1 MSATISPSS
10 SRAGDAVVAFR
21 SAIDVRR
28 REIELTEGDDRVS
41 ALLELGEM
49 VADKLHDNDYA
60 GRCFLMALGEAPND
74 RRILA
79 RLMQLFSAEKN
90 WSELLNVVTRLAEL
104 VDDPKQKAKYLHTAA
119 MVAAR
124 EIGEDDQ
131 ALELLDRAL
140 AADARNEPA
149 LSEALAIRRRRA
161 DWEGI
166 KDLLKRHAQELAKAG
181 RNAELLVTLE
191 ELGEV
196 YERLSNV
203 EQAAA
208 VYESALEVE
217 PDGVRWLARLARLY
231 ASDAEYAEQARE
243 ALALW
248 VEVDP
253 YQPEPYK
260 ILRRVHT
267 QARHADGAWCACQAL
282 RVLGQAEPDES
293 RFFARFRNTEL
304 VSARRRMTHEEF
316 MEHVMPA
323 DGEPHITALFALI
336 EPYVLAARG
345 RSEESY
351 GLGPEDELDMERY
364 PHGLVYAFYHGAQ
377 VLPADEP
384 RTYQRQS
391 DAARVTPLLTRSPAV
406 VLGKG
411 AFAQD
416 MGQLESAFIAGVELA
431 HTLPGLRLRTLL
443 PNVTALKSW
452 LLGAIRLLKPKF
464 PVAPELEDS
473 VNEATNVVRERSIG
487 EYRDHLVHTVGKL
500 LQDGAALDLKRW
512 VRGVD
517 QAADRSGLILCGDL
531 DIAAAVARRE
541 HGRPGVLDAVAR
553 ARDLL
558 VYSVSP
564 AHLEIRERLGIGVET

>member
-1 MSATISPSS
+1 M
-10 SRAGDAVVAFR
+10 
-21 SAIDVRR
+21 
-28 REIELTEGDDRVS
+28 E
-41 ALLELGEM
+41 
-49 VADKLHDNDYA
+49 
-60 GRCFLMALGEAPND
+60 
-74 RRILA
+74 
-79 RLMQLFSAEKN
+79 
-90 WSELLNVVTRLAEL
+90 
-104 VDDPKQKAKYLHTAA
+104 
-119 MVAAR
+119 
-124 EIGEDDQ
+124 
-131 ALELLDRAL
+131 
-140 AADARNEPA
+140 
-149 LSEALAIRRRRA
+149 
-161 DWEGI
+161 
-166 KDLLKRHAQELAKAG
+166 LLKRHAQVLAKAG
-181 RNAELLVTLE
+181 RNAELLATLE

-231 ASDAEYAEQARE
+231 AGDSAYAAEARS

-253 YQPEPYK
+253 YQPEPYQL
-260 ILRRVHT
+260 LRRVHT
-267 QARHADGAWCACQAL
+267 HSRNADGAWCACQAL
-282 RVLGQAEPDES
+282 RVLGQAEPDET
-293 RFFARFRNTEL
+293 RFFTRFRSAEL

-345 RSEESY
+345 RPESSY

-377 VLPADEP
+377 ILPADEP
-384 RTYQRQS
+384 RIYQRQS
-391 DAARVTPLLTRSPAV
+391 DAARVTPLLTRSPAI
-406 VLGKG
+406 VLGKR
-411 AFAQD
+411 AFAED
-416 MGQLESAFIAGVELA
+416 MGQLEAAFIAGVELT

-443 PNVTALKSW
+443 PNLTALKSW

-487 EYRDHLVHTVGKL
+487 EYRDHLVHTVNKL

-512 VRGVD
+512 IRAVD
-517 QAADRSGLILCGDL
+517 QAADRGGLILCGDL
-531 DIAAAVARRE
+531 DIAASVARRE
-541 HGRPGVLDAVAR
+541 PSRPGAADAVAR

-558 VYSVSP
+558 VYSVGPS
-564 AHLEIRERLGIGVET
+564 HLEVRERLGTGIET

>member
-1 MSATISPSS
+1 VDP
-10 SRAGDAVVAFR
+10 RH
-21 SAIDVRR
+21 
-28 REIELTEGDDRVS
+28 EG
-41 ALLELGEM
+41 
-49 VADKLHDNDYA
+49 
-60 GRCFLMALGEAPND
+60 
-74 RRILA
+74 
-79 RLMQLFSAEKN
+79 
-90 WSELLNVVTRLAEL
+90 
-104 VDDPKQKAKYLHTAA
+104 
-119 MVAAR
+119 
-124 EIGEDDQ
+124 
-131 ALELLDRAL
+131 
-140 AADARNEPA
+140 A
-149 LSEALAIRRRRA
+149 LSEALAIRRRTA
-161 DWEGI
+161 DWDGI

-181 RNAELLVTLE
+181 RNAELLLTLE
-191 ELGEV
+191 ELGEI

-203 EQAAA
+203 DQAAR

-217 PDGVRWLARLARLY
+217 PDGIRWLARLARLY
-231 ASDAEYAEQARE
+231 AGNPAYSEQALD

-253 YQPEPYK
+253 YQPEPYQV
-260 ILRRVHT
+260 LRKVYT
-267 QARHADGAWCACQAL
+267 AQRHADGAWCACQAL
-282 RVLGQAEPDES
+282 RVLGQAQPDES
-293 RFFARFRNTEL
+293 RFFARFRSTEL
-304 VSARRRMTHEEF
+304 VAARRRMTHDEF
-316 MEHVMPA
+316 MELVMPT

-345 RSEESY
+345 RPESSY

-377 VLPADEP
+377 ILPADEP
-384 RTYQRQS
+384 RTYQKQA
-391 DAARVTPLLTRSPAV
+391 DPARVTPLLTRSPAV

-464 PVAPELEDS
+464 PVSPELEDS

-487 EYRDHLVHTVGKL
+487 EYRDHLVHTVGRL

-531 DIAAAVARRE
+531 EVAAAVARRE
-541 HGRPGVLDAVAR
+541 PGRLGAAEPVAR

-558 VYSVSP
+558 VYSVSS
-564 AHLEIRERLGIGVET
+564 AHVSLRERLGIGVET